1 MKDRGATLAPVAQRV
16 LIVDDD
22 ANLRT
27 ALAYSLRQEGLLVL
41 TAEDGKTALDAFH
54 HDRPDVLVLDVML
67 PALDGLEVCR
77 RIRAESDVPILMLTA
92 RDTEVDRVVGLE
104 IGADD
109 YLGKPFSTR
118 ELVAR
123 VRALLRRVRP
133 RAAAA
138 GERYEAGGL
147 VLDQVRHRV
156 TRDGE
161 EVALTPKEF
170 DLLAFLMAHPGQV
183 FAREQLLTSVWGYDF
198 AGDSRTV
205 DTHVKTLR
213 DKLGDT
219 AERPRW
225 LETLRGVGY
234 RFRESAR

>member
-54 HDRPDVLVLDVML
+54 RDRPDVLVLDVML

-138 GERYEAGGL
+138 GERHEAGGL